1 MVRLRLSINT
11 SAFSFLRQNPQAGLL
26 RDQKSPRVAGLKV
39 PAPSWWSLEMARA
52 PKHQIETRTCQQD
65 TKIQL
70 RTHPHSLQNE
80 CFSTWRSQWR
90 WGWIE
95 VVVRR
100 ICTHE
105 LTVCTLSQSSFVGC
119 ELLSMQSSV
128 GPILSCPG
136 WEYRRRRELEGSPLG
151 TGQLCGH
158 LCHHDIMC
166 NWNGGKIPNVFLLC
180 STPIIKCNC
189 QLLQLI
195 KLKTIKFD

>member
-1 MVRLRLSINT
+1 
-11 SAFSFLRQNPQAGLL
+11 
-26 RDQKSPRVAGLKV
+26 
-39 PAPSWWSLEMARA
+39 MARA

-80 CFSTWRSQWR
+80 CFPTWRSQWR

-128 GPILSCPG
+128 GPILLCPG
-136 WEYRRRRELEGSPLG
+136 RESTVEGESWKEAPW
-151 TGQLCGH
+151 GQDSSVGICAIMILCAIEMVVRYQMFFCFAV
-158 LCHHDIMC
+158 LLLS
-166 NWNGGKIPNVFLLC
+166 NVIVNCCSLLNLRL
-180 STPIIKCNC
+180 SNLT
-189 QLLQLI
+189 
-195 KLKTIKFD
+195 KL